1 MRGTWFRILG
11 LLVFVAALAGVGG
24 WWLMRG
30 QGGAT
35 PAVKATA
42 TANTTAGQ
50 PPPNTRPARGD
61 VLTLP
66 GVIEPFEAIPVS
78 ANLTAAISRLLV
90 RDGSGVSKGQL
101 LCVLDDVELR
111 RQIDSARLV
120 CLQAEETL
128 RSARQRRA
136 TEQES
141 KRLSLTR
148 AQRDFEDYRAES
160 ALQLQTAETAG
171 ARAQRELTEAEALY
185 QAKAVSAED
194 VRAKRE
200 ALEDAERALELTKTS
215 TAAGLASREKALAQV
230 QLEAQDESIS
240 EQEIQ
245 AYQMGVNNSRE
256 ELADRQR
263 RLADTQV
270 LAPIGGTVRIIPRT
284 RTSAMTPTGQSAEV
298 LGPGVRVFEGDPF
311 LEIATTEQACMR
323 VEVDETDVARLRLGL
338 PAKITGDAFPG
349 RELKGEVITIQ
360 TSGRKAGEGVSLFP
374 VTVLITSPLQGVR
387 MGMTGDVTID
397 LSKAAQSTEKGE
409 RQ

>member
-1 MRGTWFRILG
+1 MKGTWFRILG
-11 LLVFVAALAGVGG
+11 LLLFVGALAAGGG
-24 WWLMRG
+24 WWVMRG

-35 PAVKATA
+35 PPVKQTDTA
-42 TANTTAGQ
+42 EAADADKPSRTEWQT
-50 PPPNTRPARGD
+50 RGD

-66 GVIEPFEAIPVS
+66 GLIEPFEAIPVS
-78 ANLTAAISRLLV
+78 ARLTAAISRLLV
-90 RDGSGVSKGQL
+90 RDGSAVSKGQL

-141 KRLSLTR
+141 KRLSLAR
-148 AQRDFEDYRAES
+148 AQRELEDYRAES

-171 ARAQRELTEAEALY
+171 ARAQRELTDAEALY
-185 QAKAVSAED
+185 QAKAVSAEE

-200 ALEDAERALELTKTS
+200 ALEDAQRALELTKTS

-230 QLEAQDESIS
+230 QLEAQNESVS
-240 EQEIQ
+240 EQDIQ
-245 AYQMGVNNSRE
+245 AYQMAVNNSRE

-270 LAPIGGTVRIIPRT
+270 VAPIGGTVRIISRT
-284 RTSAMTPTGQSAEV
+284 RTSSMTATGQSAEM
-298 LGPGVRVFEGDPF
+298 LGPGVRVFDGDPF
-311 LEIATTEQACMR
+311 LEIATTEQACLR
-323 VEVDETDVARLRLGL
+323 IEVDETDVARLRLGL

-397 LSKAAQSTEKGE
+397 LSKAAQSEKRE
-409 RQ
+409 TQ